1 MAQRSSLLELPDDL
15 RKQLNA
21 RLVAKGFSN
30 YDGFAQWLNNELET
44 RGLELRVSRSAI
56 HRHGQKFED
65 KLETLRVATEQAKAI
80 SEGAEDDEG
89 TMNDALIR
97 LIQTKTFETLRDME
111 DGQPIHK
118 IGLMVARLVRASVN
132 QKKWSTEYREKLNA
146 KKQEAATKVEAL
158 TKKSGLSK
166 DVATQIRA
174 EILGINV
181 SG

>member
-97 LIQTKTFETLRDME
+97 LIQTKR
-111 DGQPIHK
+111 K
-118 IGLMVARLVRASVN
+118 SV
-132 QKKWSTEYREKLNA
+132 
-146 KKQEAATKVEAL
+146 V
-158 TKKSGLSK
+158 
-166 DVATQIRA
+166 
-174 EILGINV
+174 
-181 SG
+181 